1 MAESYWH
8 LKNCR
13 LFEHIPAPEIQYL
26 ESASRLRN
34 VKRGEAIYLPADPA
48 DSVLL
53 LVNGRVKICQI
64 TAEGKQSIL
73 SFIEPGELFGE
84 LAILG
89 NEQRGE
95 CAEAVATSQLVVI
108 PKQELIS
115 LMLNKPEVSAG
126 ISRIIGQRRQ
136 RIERRLRNLLFQS
149 NRKRLIHLLLELVER
164 YGQTVPEGVRINI
177 KLTHLEMAN
186 VIGSTRETVTVVLGQ
201 LQEEDLILIERR
213 QITILALEK
222 LAAEVD
228 EKLPTVRRVETRP
241 PLVEVVR

>member
-34 VKRGEAIYLPADPA
+34 AKRGEVIYAPSDPA
-48 DSVLL
+48 DTVNL
-53 LVNGRVKICQI
+53 LVSGRVKICQI
-64 TAEGKQSIL
+64 TADGKQSIL
-73 SFIEPGELFGE
+73 AFIEAGELFGE

-89 NEQRGE
+89 NEKRGE
-95 CAEAVATSQLVVI
+95 CAEAVANSQLVII

-164 YGQTVPEGVRINI
+164 YGQKCPSGVRIGI

-186 VIGSTRETVTVVLGQ
+186 IIGSTRETVTVVLGQ
-201 LQEEDLILIERR
+201 LQDEGLIEIERR
-213 QITILALEK
+213 QVIITDFENLRGEV
-222 LAAEVD
+222 AENPPP
-228 EKLPTVRRVETRP
+228 KRRSGSDSR
-241 PLVEVVR
+241 PLVDVG